1 MAPEFSLEEC
11 QADMTLK
18 KGEGLFKKRRKTI
31 KAKAER
37 EEKKGPA

>member
-18 KGEGLFKKRRKTI
+18 QGEGFLKKRRKTI
-31 KAKAER
+31 KTKAER
-37 EEKKGPA
+37 QEKKGPV